1 MLQSLFSFAL
11 ECAIRKDK
19 KTSLKEWTLMEHMGI
34 SGMQI
39 MLGKNIDTIEKA
51 VETTGSL
58 IIKENKAKYTEFGLF
73 QLLH

>member
-1 MLQSLFSFAL
+1 
-11 ECAIRKDK
+11 
-19 KTSLKEWTLMEHMGI
+19 MEHMGI

-58 IIKENKAKYTEFGLF
+58 IIKENNAKYTEFGLF